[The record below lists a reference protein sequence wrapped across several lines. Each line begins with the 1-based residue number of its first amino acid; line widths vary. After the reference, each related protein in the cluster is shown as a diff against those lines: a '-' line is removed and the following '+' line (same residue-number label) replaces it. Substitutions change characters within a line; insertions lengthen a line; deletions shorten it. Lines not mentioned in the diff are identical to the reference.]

1 MKLVV
6 SEMSLSTQ
14 EIDSMSSM
22 NAAANDDE
30 CVVARE
36 ILSRLGDK
44 WSVRVIH
51 QVAGE
56 PIRFTDLKRKIE
68 RTSPI
73 SSRVLTRTLKQLE
86 RDGLVTRRVFPVVP
100 PRVEYSL
107 TELGQQFLH
116 HAQEIV
122 GWTMEHQ
129 TAFETARREF
139 EAQAIEQ

>member
-1 MKLVV
+1 MNSVV
-6 SEMSLSTQ
+6 FEMSLSAQ
-14 EIDSMSSM
+14 ENDSMSSM
-22 NAAANDDE
+22 NAASSGDE
-30 CVVARE
+30 CVVVRE

-51 QVAGE
+51 AAAGD

-68 RTSPI
+68 QVAPI

-86 RDGLVTRRVFPVVP
+86 RDGLVSRRVFPVVP
-100 PRVEYSL
+100 PRVEYNL

-116 HAQEIV
+116 RAQEIV

-129 TAFETARREF
+129 TAFEAARREF
-139 EAQAIEQ
+139 ESQAIEQ

>member
-1 MKLVV
+1 MNPTVC
-6 SEMSLSTQ
+6 EMSLSTQ
-14 EIDSMSSM
+14 EDETISPID
-22 NAAANDDE
+22 AAGGDDE
-30 CVVARE
+30 CVVVRE

-51 QVAGE
+51 EAAGD

-68 RTSPI
+68 QTAPI

-86 RDGLVTRRVFPVVP
+86 RDGLVSRRVYPVVP

-107 TELGQQFLH
+107 TELGQQFLN

-139 EAQAIEQ
+139 EAQAAAQ